1 MMDDRLDEELSRAAQ
16 EYHRPPATPREEI
29 WRGLEAARVRRR
41 QAPRVLVFRPWL
53 RWSLAAAA
61 VLLVGI
67 GLGRWTAVRHPP
79 ATPAVSEGPGRPND
93 LAYRVAAAQYL
104 TSTEALLTGFRAE
117 ARIGTSRPDAQ
128 FVGQARD
135 LLATT
140 RLLLA
145 SPAAE
150 DARLKSLLE
159 DLEVV
164 LVQIA
169 QLPAEGRNQNLQLI
183 TQGLDQRSV
192 LLRLRAATPG
202 LGGGTATRGAL

>member
-1 MMDDRLDEELSRAAQ
+1 MTEHRFDAELSRAAQ
-16 EYHRPPATPREEI
+16 EYHRPPETPREEI
-29 WRGLEAARVRRR
+29 WAGIQAERRR
-41 QAPRVLVFRPWL
+41 REQPRVVVIRPWL

-61 VLLVGI
+61 LLVLGI
-67 GLGRWTAVRHPP
+67 GVGRWTALHQ
-79 ATPAVSEGPGRPND
+79 ATTTSPVAASGRPNE
-93 LAYRVAAAQYL
+93 LVYRVAAAQYL

-117 ARIGTSRPDAQ
+117 ARSGSSRPDTQ
-128 FVGQARD
+128 FVSQARD

-140 RLLLA
+140 RLMLN

-169 QLPAEGRNQNLQLI
+169 QLPVESSKEDLQLI
-183 TQGLDQRSV
+183 TEGLDQRSV
-192 LLRLRAATPG
+192 LLRLRAATPAP
-202 LGGGTATRGAL
+202 GTAARGAL

>member
-1 MMDDRLDEELSRAAQ
+1 MMEDRFDEELSRAAQ
-16 EYHRPPATPREEI
+16 EYHQPPATPRDEMWIAMQAE
-29 WRGLEAARVRRR
+29 RRRR
-41 QAPRVLVFRPWL
+41 QEPKVFVIRPWL

-61 VLLVGI
+61 LLLVGI
-67 GLGRWTAVRHPP
+67 AIGRLSLPSPHPTGTATI
-79 ATPAVSEGPGRPND
+79 AAAGPERPND

-104 TSTEALLTGFRAE
+104 TSTEALLTGFRADVRSGTNRPDPQFVAE
-117 ARIGTSRPDAQ
+117 ARA
-128 FVGQARD
+128 

-140 RLLLA
+140 RLMLN
-145 SPAAE
+145 SPAAQ
-150 DARLKSLLE
+150 DPRLNSLLE

-169 QLPAEGRNQNLQLI
+169 QLPAESGSQDLQLI

-202 LGGGTATRGAL
+202 PGTAVRGAL

>member
-1 MMDDRLDEELSRAAQ
+1 MTEDRFDAELSRAAQ
-16 EYHRPPATPREEI
+16 EYHRPPETPRAEI
-29 WRGLEAARVRRR
+29 WASIQAERRR
-41 QAPRVLVFRPWL
+41 REQPRIVVIRPWL

-61 VLLVGI
+61 LLIIGI
-67 GLGRWTAVRHPP
+67 GVGRWTALHQ
-79 ATPAVSEGPGRPND
+79 ATTTSPVAATAAAGRPNE

-104 TSTEALLTGFRAE
+104 SSTEALLTGFRTE
-117 ARIGTSRPDAQ
+117 ARGGTSRPDTQ
-128 FVGQARD
+128 FVSQARD

-140 RLLLA
+140 RLMLN

-169 QLPAEGRNQNLQLI
+169 QLPVESSKEDLQLI
-183 TQGLDQRSV
+183 TEGLDQRSV

-202 LGGGTATRGAL
+202 PGTAARGAL